1 MAQLRDRQTEL
12 YIFFKII
19 ITVMIIMIESQH
31 MFYAM
36 LLAGTFQGHI
46 HPGVCEPAIEDREKI
61 ERSGK
66 EGHYTYT

>member
-1 MAQLRDRQTEL
+1 
-12 YIFFKII
+12 
-19 ITVMIIMIESQH
+19 MIIMIESQH

>member
-1 MAQLRDRQTEL
+1 MWGMAQLRDRQTGL

-19 ITVMIIMIESQH
+19 TVMTQH

-36 LLAGTFQGHI
+36 LLAGTFQGPI
-46 HPGVCEPAIEDREKI
+46 HPGVCEPAVEDREKI